1 MTDAVKA
8 PPVAGGRRAEQARAT
23 RRRIVEVATS
33 LFTQQGYAATT
44 LEQIAAG
51 ARVALQ
57 TVYFHFGNKRGLLKV
72 VVDVASVGDD
82 QPVPLLERAAI
93 GGVRSEPDAEAAV
106 ARWVELS
113 GDIFARVAPV
123 MGVVR
128 DAAGS
133 DPEMATQWQTNREQT
148 LTAHRVLAEKLGDL
162 HAFRPG
168 MTVAKA
174 TDVIYGLLS
183 LELYLLFTDERGW
196 SADRW
201 QDWVNETL
209 TRAILG

>member
-1 MTDAVKA
+1 MEDAVKT

-23 RRRIVEVATS
+23 RRRIVEQATR
-33 LFTQQGYAATT
+33 LFTQKGYAATT

-51 ARVALQ
+51 AGVALQ

-82 QPVPLLERAAI
+82 QPVPLLERPAV
-93 GGVRSEPDAEAAV
+93 GGVRSESDAEAAV
-106 ARWVELS
+106 ARWVELCR
-113 GDIFARVAPV
+113 DVFARVAPV
-123 MGVVR
+123 MRVVR

-133 DPEMATQWQTNREQT
+133 DPEMATQWQTNRQQT
-148 LTAHRVLAEKLGDL
+148 LTAHRVLAEKLHDL
-162 HAFRPG
+162 HVLRPG
-168 MTVAKA
+168 MTTAKA
-174 TDVIYGLLS
+174 TDVIYGLVS

-209 TRAILG
+209 ARAILA